1 MRSAFGCVLSVR
13 ARCSKSAPTL
23 CRGLK
28 LALCF
33 TCKSTQKESRR
44 ADSNRLPLLQLR
56 VCRRTF
62 QTILVHPV
70 IWLICGVFGVS
81 EVIWRLLRTGV
92 YGPGCTMVALCSV
105 ELYSSY
111 VPARN
116 PRHARRPNLALRVT
130 CVEQRQGAI
139 YFPGGLARFA
149 APDSAAIMPP

>member
-1 MRSAFGCVLSVR
+1 MER
-13 ARCSKSAPTL
+13 A
-23 CRGLK
+23 GH
-28 LALCF
+28 
-33 TCKSTQKESRR
+33 STFLQYLQVKKGANERTR
-44 ADSNRLPLLQLR
+44 TADLVSLR

-81 EVIWRLLRTGV
+81 EVIWRPLRTTV
-92 YGPGCTMVALCSV
+92 YRPGCTMVAVCSV

-116 PRHARRPNLALRVT
+116 LRHARRPNLALRAT

-139 YFPGGLARFA
+139 YFPGGFSLLAAKVLSGSLVLPR
-149 APDSAAIMPP
+149 